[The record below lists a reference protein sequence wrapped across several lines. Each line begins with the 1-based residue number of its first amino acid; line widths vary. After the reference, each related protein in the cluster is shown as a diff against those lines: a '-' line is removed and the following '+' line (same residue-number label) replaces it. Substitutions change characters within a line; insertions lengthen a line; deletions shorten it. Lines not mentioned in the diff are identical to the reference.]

1 MILIDLN
8 QVMISNLMIQVS
20 KNGGVIEEDLIRHMV
35 LNSLRGYNQK
45 FGAEYGD
52 IVICADDRKYWRKE
66 VFPYYKGSRK
76 KDRDASPYD
85 WKMIF
90 STLNLVK
97 EEIKENFPYK
107 VIQVEGAEADDVIG
121 TISHKYGTHLMNDST
136 EKILILSSDKDF
148 MQLQKFANVEQYSP
162 MQKKFLRTNNAELFL
177 KEHIMKGDRGDG
189 IPNFLSEDS
198 VFVTGGRQKPLG
210 PKRIEKIVD
219 LDPEQFCSNEFQL
232 RNYSRNQMLI
242 DLSKIPNEL
251 KERVLDTFDGYKQN
265 PRGKVFD
272 YLVKNRM
279 KHLLE
284 VIQEF

>member
-8 QVMISNLMIQVS
+8 QVMISNLMMQVS

-35 LNSLRGYNQK
+35 LNSLRGYKQK
-45 FGAEYGD
+45 FASDYGE
-52 IVICADDRKYWRKE
+52 IVICADDRKYWRKD
-66 VFPYYKGSRK
+66 VFPYYKQGRK
-76 KDRDASPYD
+76 KDREASPYD

-90 STLNLVK
+90 DTLNKVK

-107 VIQVEGAEADDVIG
+107 VMQVEGAEADDIIG
-121 TISHKYGTHLMNDST
+121 TIVHKYGTHLMNDST
-136 EKILILSSDKDF
+136 EKLLILSSDKDF
-148 MQLQKFANVEQYSP
+148 MQLQKFMNVDQYSP
-162 MQKKFLRTNNAELFL
+162 MQKKFLRTNNAEEFL

-189 IPNFLSEDS
+189 IPNYLSEDS

-210 PKRIEKIVD
+210 PKKIEKIID
-219 LDPEQFCSNEFQL
+219 LDPDQFCANEFQL
-232 RNYSRNQMLI
+232 RNYSRNELLI
-242 DLSKIPNEL
+242 DLSKIPSEL
-251 KERVLDTFDGYKQN
+251 KERVLNMFDTYKTN
-265 PRGKVFD
+265 PRSKVFD